1 MRYPRS
7 NGARPAISA
16 ATPGARV
23 DLRWRCGGAG
33 PPIGLDA
40 PAFPRPRVTDR
51 RANPI
56 SGIPGA
62 SVDGLDF
69 DAGVPARFSLRYS
82 VASSAESST
91 QAAEASWS

>member
-33 PPIGLDA
+33 PPIRARRARVPASRIGGRIRS
-40 PAFPRPRVTDR
+40 PAFPQRPL
-51 RANPI
+51 
-56 SGIPGA
+56 
-62 SVDGLDF
+62 DGLDF
-69 DAGVPARFSLRYS
+69 DAGVPARFFLRYS